1 MTIDTRAIALTVS
14 IVWGAAATADE
25 PSTDAPAADQ
35 SGTAAPKAE
44 EILSGTV
51 PLVDYSQA
59 VKCLKSENIERTEP
73 ISDRY
78 IVFHL
83 RGNEIWIAQMRN
95 RCPQMGSNSKLMFVK
110 NNPRICEWDT
120 VRVVRDDGDDEYRL
134 GPPCNLPKFEPVTQE
149 QVAMLKQSILNAR
162 KSPARPNQ

>member
-1 MTIDTRAIALTVS
+1 MIDGRAIVLAAS
-14 IVWGAAATADE
+14 IACGAVAIAAEPSADASAVDE
-25 PSTDAPAADQ
+25 PNAAEPQ
-35 SGTAAPKAE
+35 AE
-44 EILSGTV
+44 EILNGTV
-51 PLVDYSQA
+51 PPVDYAQA

-73 ISDRY
+73 IGDRY

-95 RCPQMGSNSKLMFVK
+95 RCPLMGSNSKLMFVK

-120 VRVVRDDGDDEYRL
+120 VRVVQDDGGDEYRL
-134 GPPCNLPKFEPVTQE
+134 GPPCNLPKFEPVSKE

-162 KSPARPNQ
+162 KSPLKPTQ